1 MNLGKVMLKLE
12 HALKNSDSISIAA
25 FCEARGSAVVSRSI
39 SLDEMEDRVN
49 AMLFHFRVVRESLT

>member
-1 MNLGKVMLKLE
+1 MLKLE

-49 AMLFHFRVVRESLT
+49 VMLFHFRVVRESLT